1 MVGTPGDSKAPR
13 LGRRSLSMMIDWLDS
28 NKTDAKIGQLMFK
41 HGLNVRYIGPN
52 KLTRLGNVFHPL
64 ISENADEAEMES
76 AKELLEEIV
85 AEFSHADEWGGV
97 NAQRHESYESF
108 QQALRVEGLD
118 VVEGRVVLFLSPSVE
133 PHKEQGVLETRL
145 ERWGFSVAA
154 SHLDDAVD
162 AASRGKWT
170 AANGQV
176 RSFLEGLCEAIA
188 VAIHNGP
195 GKVPVR
201 GAARKFLAE
210 QGFLNEEESAL
221 LKSLFNVLHGEG
233 SHSGTST
240 SDDCH
245 RRRLMAVSMANYYLE
260 RLENWV
266 SNTASQA

>member
-1 MVGTPGDSKAPR
+1 MAGTPDDSMVPR
-13 LGRRSLSMMIDWLDS
+13 LGRRSLSVMIDWLDS
-28 NKTDAKIGQLMFK
+28 NKRDAEIGQLMFK
-41 HGLNVRYIGPN
+41 YGLDVRYSGPN
-52 KLTRLGNVFHPL
+52 RLTRLGNVFHPL
-64 ISENADEAEMES
+64 ISENADEAEMEG

-85 AEFSHADEWGGV
+85 AEFSHADEWGVV
-97 NAQRHESYESF
+97 NAQRHELYESF

-118 VVEGRVVLFLSPSVE
+118 LVEGRVVLFLSPVVE
-133 PHKEQGVLETRL
+133 PHQEQGVLEARL
-145 ERWGFSVAA
+145 EHWGFSVAA
-154 SHLDDAVD
+154 NHLDDAVD

-170 AANGQV
+170 SANGQI

-188 VAIHNGP
+188 VTIHSGP
-195 GKVPVR
+195 EKVPVR

-221 LKSLFNVLHGEG
+221 LKSLFDVLHGEG
-233 SHSGTST
+233 SHSGTS
-240 SDDCH
+240 SSNDCH